1 VCFFFLYFL
10 GENILFGEKYE
21 KDRYNKVLHA
31 SCLNTDLLSM
41 KNGDMTNLGERGVNL
56 SGGQKARVAFARCLY
71 TATTSTTT
79 STSTTDTLIFL
90 DDPLSAVDV
99 EVGTSMWNRG
109 ILGMLKGRTM
119 VIVLSSSTL
128 VYSFID

>member
-1 VCFFFLYFL
+1 
-10 GENILFGEKYE
+10 
-21 KDRYNKVLHA
+21 
-31 SCLNTDLLSM
+31 
-41 KNGDMTNLGERGVNL
+41 MTNLGERGVNL

>member
-1 VCFFFLYFL
+1 VFFFLYFL

-21 KDRYNKVLHA
+21 NDRYNKVLHA